1 MGETVIVTD
10 GNGVRVIRMNR
21 PEKKNALT
29 LEMYGTMARALSEAN
44 ANASTRCVMIAG
56 APGIFTAG
64 NDITDFMNAAMG
76 GGGGARPA
84 VEFLEALVRNQK
96 PIVAAVGGMAVGIGT
111 TMLFH
116 CDYVV
121 MASDAVLSTP
131 FLKLG
136 LIPEAASTLLAPLQL
151 GYARAFALLA
161 VGRTLSAAEAK
172 EAGVVGTVVPAAEVD
187 ATALAAAREIAMLP
201 PNALAVTRRLMR
213 GNIED
218 IAERIAAEGSHFSD
232 LLKSDE
238 ARAAFAAFLG
248 RKK

>member
-1 MGETVIVTD
+1 MNELVVVTD
-10 GNGVRVIRMNR
+10 SGGVRVIRMNR

-29 LEMYGTMARALSEAN
+29 LEMYGTMARALREAN
-44 ANASTRCVMIAG
+44 AGDSTRCVMIAG
-56 APGIFTAG
+56 ATGIFTAG

-76 GGGGARPA
+76 GGGARPA
-84 VEFLEALVRNQK
+84 LEFLDALVRNQK
-96 PIVAAVGGMAVGIGT
+96 PIVAAVGGTAVGIGI

-121 MASDAVLSTP
+121 MADDAVLSTP

-161 VGRTLSAAEAK
+161 MGRPLSAAEAK
-172 EAGVVGTVVPAAEVD
+172 EAGIVNVVVPADEVD
-187 ATALAAAREIAMLP
+187 SVALAAARDIAALP
-201 PNALAVTRRLMR
+201 QNALAVTRQLMR
-213 GNIED
+213 GNVED
-218 IAERIAAEGSHFSD
+218 IAARIAAEGAHFGD
-232 LLKSDE
+232 LLKSNE

>member
-1 MGETVIVTD
+1 MTGQIAVTD
-10 GNGVRVIRMNR
+10 DGGVRIIRMNR

-29 LEMYGTMARALSEAN
+29 LEMYGGMARALREAN
-44 ANASTRCVMIAG
+44 TGDSTRCVMIAG

-64 NDITDFMNAAMG
+64 NDITDFMKAAM

-84 VEFLEALVRNQK
+84 MEFLEALVRNQK

-116 CDYVV
+116 CDHVV
-121 MASDAVLSTP
+121 IAGDAVLSTP

-161 VGRTLSAAEAK
+161 LGRPLSAAEAR
-172 EAGVVGTVVPAAEVD
+172 EAGIVNAVVAAGEVE
-187 ATALAAAREIAMLP
+187 AVALAAAREIAALP

-213 GNIED
+213 GNVED
-218 IAERIAAEGSHFSD
+218 IAQRIAAEGSHFAD

-238 ARAAFAAFLG
+238 ARAAFAAFLS